1 MPYYHDLIT
10 EKSWMVL
17 QNLKRRYRFILI
29 GGWAVYLYTKALK
42 SRDIDFICDYE
53 ELQKLKLE
61 FDLIKN
67 ERLKKYEIHMG
78 EFDVDIYVPFYSK
91 LGIPVEDLENMTKS
105 VSGIQV
111 LSKEALFI
119 LKQKAYL
126 DRAGS
131 SKGEKDKLDI
141 LALLKSGLDFEQY
154 SALLNKYGLHAFRAD
169 LKKLL
174 TETREAPELGLQEH
188 AFARL
193 KREVLKQ
200 LKICFSE
207 VP

>member
-1 MPYYHDLIT
+1 MTYYHDLIT
-10 EKSWMVL
+10 EKSWRVL
-17 QNLKRRYRFILI
+17 QDFKRQYRFILI

-53 ELQKLKLE
+53 ELQKLKLQ

-78 EFDVDIYVPFYSK
+78 EFDVDIYVPFYSE
-91 LGIPVEDLENMTKS
+91 LGIPVEDLESMTKS

-111 LSKEALFI
+111 LSKEALLI
-119 LKQKAYL
+119 LKQRACF

-131 SKGEKDKLDI
+131 PKGEKDKLDI

-154 SALLNKYGLHAFRAD
+154 AALLNKYGLHDFSIN

-174 TETREAPELGLQEH
+174 AETREAPELGIQEH

-193 KREVLKQ
+193 KREVVKQ
-200 LKICFSE
+200 LKNKF
-207 VP
+207 